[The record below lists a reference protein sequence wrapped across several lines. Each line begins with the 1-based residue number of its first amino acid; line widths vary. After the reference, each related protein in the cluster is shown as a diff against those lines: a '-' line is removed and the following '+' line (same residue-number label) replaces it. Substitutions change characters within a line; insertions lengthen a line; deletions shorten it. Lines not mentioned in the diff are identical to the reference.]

1 MKPNTSQD
9 TSWTWLQR
17 AQGPKHEAVKLQGP
31 GQKMLKLA
39 RQGTLSKPWRRRH
52 QGPTCIR
59 EQVNNWPRSIGE
71 RDGAEPGQNGP
82 GPAGPAWSEPGLRPP
97 FALGACLFISSAS
110 AGRHIHPFIREP
122 LRRRRSTGRKPESAS
137 RPLSGFWW
145 IEWQGD

>member
-1 MKPNTSQD
+1 MKPDTSQD

-17 AQGPKHEAVKLQGP
+17 AQGPKHEAGKLQGP

-39 RQGTLSKPWRRRH
+39 WQGALSKPWRRWR

-82 GPAGPAWSEPGLRPP
+82 KWAGQPRPAGAACFRPGSWPP
-97 FALGACLFISSAS
+97 FALGACLFIASAS
-110 AGRHIHPFIREP
+110 AGRHIHPFIRESP
-122 LRRRRSTGRKPESAS
+122 RRRRSTRKKPTAATTP
-137 RPLSGFWW
+137 RVA
-145 IEWQGD
+145 